1 MTHSNPKARF
11 ALVSPGQAQLWLD
24 DAARNRKLSQ
34 LRIDRYAAAMLRG
47 DWLETGQGITFD
59 EFGKL
64 IDGQHRLSGIVKAQ
78 KSVRMLIVN
87 HVANKTQLV
96 MDQNYTRSVAS
107 QIGSQEGWD
116 VDPTKIA
123 IAKQMVMSVET
134 RRHTAAFIAD
144 VQLMDRFYVKHHRA
158 IEFAAHEFQRH
169 TPLRSVS
176 VAPVMAPVARA
187 FYTQE
192 RERLIRFAE
201 VIGVGIAD
209 QPDDGPAAIL
219 RNWLLS
225 ASNNVRAFKDRRLIY
240 RKSEVALD
248 AFLRG
253 EKITRPVLA
262 SKQLHEELFSIPGDG
277 KLIESLDGGGG
288 D

>member
-1 MTHSNPKARF
+1 MAHSNPKARF
-11 ALVSPGQAQLWLD
+11 ALIGPGQAQLWLD

-107 QIGSQEGWD
+107 QIGLQEGWE
-116 VDPTKIA
+116 VSPTKIA

-134 RRHTAAFIAD
+134 RRHTSAFIAD

-158 IEFAAHEFQRH
+158 IEFAAHEFRRH

-209 QPDDGPAAIL
+209 QPGDGPAAIL

-262 SKQLHEELFSIPGDG
+262 GKQLHEELFAIPGDG
-277 KLIESLDGGGG
+277 KLIESLDGGGSE
-288 D
+288 